1 MSCCSLKNNP
11 LLTFPGNLYT
21 HMRKHTGQFYRCEK
35 CSFKT
40 TNKGHLVEHEATH
53 TGHRHKCDLCHKDYN
68 TVKSLQNHIR
78 KYHAHTRAGRD
89 YLAQFQLKQNKCT
102 AVLHQC
108 HICNRKFKKKVVVVP
123 LFKTLTRSYKNMCVH
138 NGRRGKQEVI
148 DFLCTFTLDNHI
160 KVNVL

>member
-108 HICNRKFKKKVVVVP
+108 HICNRKFKKKVVVVL
-123 LFKTLTRSYKNMCVH
+123 LFKTLTRSYKNMRIYV
-138 NGRRGKQEVI
+138 
-148 DFLCTFTLDNHI
+148 CTQWSKGQTRSH
-160 KVNVL
+160 